1 MKDNELHV
9 FSNGDVHVAYNPEDM
24 RFYRLADETWAAA
37 RKGTLPAPPEKQEE
51 KRQQAASA
59 KVPAPRSLERLVLIV
74 TTHCNLRCRYC
85 YADGGD
91 YGMGFQ
97 HMSPALAR
105 QALDWTYGLVQAIG
119 AIQFF
124 GGEPTLN
131 PESVET
137 VCETLQQ
144 RHTDGEIDRLPQY
157 ALVTNGTLLPS
168 KMERLIKEYRI
179 HLTYSVDGPT
189 EVHDL
194 NRRDVN
200 GDGSLARAL
209 RHFHQLGDAGDVSQ
223 GVEMT
228 YSPQALQA
236 GYGIWELAQFSQSEL
251 GLFEPHIV
259 PVQSEPDSVFA
270 WNGTQEKAIASY
282 RDATTKALHSLLES
296 RYTGFSF
303 VSTVLRTLITHQA
316 RSLIC
321 PAGAGTL
328 AVDPEGD
335 VYPCF
340 MFAGQP
346 EFRLGNVKEPLEEDV
361 FMERL
366 QGFVHHNHKESHTNC
381 RTCWARKL
389 CTGCIGEIHVRTGR
403 LDRESDLTCGIMKAV
418 AEETMLFLAEIQEEP
433 AAWQRF
439 VKHYRDYRID
449 QFNPVKDVI

>member
-1 MKDNELHV
+1 MENNGLHV
-9 FSNGDVHVAYNPEDM
+9 FSNGDIHVAYNPEDM
-24 RFYRLADETWAAA
+24 RFYRLEDETWAAA
-37 RKGTLPAPPEKQEE
+37 QQETLPAPPKKEE
-51 KRQQAASA
+51 EEEASASA
-59 KVPAPRSLERLVLIV
+59 KEPAPRFLERLVLIV

-97 HMSPALAR
+97 HMDPPLAR
-105 QALDWTYGLVQAIG
+105 QALDWAFGFVQSIG
-119 AIQFF
+119 SIQFF
-124 GGEPTLN
+124 GGEPMLN
-131 PESVET
+131 PEIVET
-137 VCETLQQ
+137 VCETLEQ
-144 RHTDGEIDRLPQY
+144 RQANGEIDRLPQY
-157 ALVTNGTLLPS
+157 ALVTNGTLLPP
-168 KMERLIKEYRI
+168 KMERLIKQHRI
-179 HLTYSVDGPT
+179 HLTYSIDGPP

-194 NRRDVN
+194 NRTDVN

-209 RHFHQLGDAGDVSQ
+209 SHFNHLGNNGDVSQ

-236 GYGIWELAQFSQSEL
+236 GYGIWEIAQFSQSRL

-282 RDATTKALHSLLES
+282 RSATTKALHSLLDGQ
-296 RYTGFSF
+296 YTGFSF
-303 VSTVLRTLITHQA
+303 VSTVLRTLITH
-316 RSLIC
+316 RTRPLIC

-328 AVDPEGD
+328 AVDPAGD

-346 EFRLGNVKEPLEEDV
+346 EFCLGNVKEPPEDDV

-366 QGFVHHNHKESHTNC
+366 QGFVHHNRKETHANC

-403 LDRESDLTCGIMKAV
+403 LDRESELTCGIMKAV
-418 AEETMLFLAEIQEEP
+418 AEETMLFLAEIQEDPE
-433 AAWQRF
+433 AWRRF